1 MHLKNRDKQLIVDT
15 LKLEIPELQALYL
28 FGSQNDGTASMQS
41 DVDIAYLS
49 KSVLT
54 SVERWEL
61 SNKLASLLSINV
73 DLIELSQ
80 TNTIFRYQILST
92 AERIYGEGY
101 EVESFET
108 LAYSFYLRFQEERK
122 PIVDA
127 IMKNR
132 SVFGKSMPDVV
143 LNKIQT
149 IERCLKRIREEY
161 VGSEDIFEKNHTKQD
176 SVILNLER
184 ASQASI
190 DIATHIIKTKSL
202 GLPNTS
208 RELFVCF

>member
-1 MHLKNRDKQLIVDT
+1 VHLKERERQLIVDT

-28 FGSQNDGTASMQS
+28 FGSQNDGTANTKS

-49 KSVLT
+49 ENVLS

-61 SNKLASLLSINV
+61 SNKLASLLSLDV
-73 DLIELSQ
+73 DLIELSK

-127 IMKNR
+127 IIENR
-132 SVFGKSMPDVV
+132 SVFGK
-143 LNKIQT
+143 K
-149 IERCLKRIREEY
+149 Y
-161 VGSEDIFEKNHTKQD
+161 
-176 SVILNLER
+176 
-184 ASQASI
+184 A
-190 DIATHIIKTKSL
+190 
-202 GLPNTS
+202 
-208 RELFVCF
+208 